1 MSTDWLDDHADP
13 EVTSRPMA
21 PTATRT
27 TTTTTLSSTTSTTQR
42 RRGRRCIGSPGC
54 IAKNKCN
61 KGRGKCNIDKGKSK
75 VDNDAAAAA
84 ADDDANGDDAND
96 YDSSYEDPDWLAY
109 KKKRYSLES
118 PRDSFFGCAAA
129 TAAAVL
135 HSAQKSC
142 QMKAISVESD

>member
-1 MSTDWLDDHADP
+1 MWTDWLDDHADP

-27 TTTTTLSSTTSTTQR
+27 TTTTTLSTTASTTQR

-61 KGRGKCNIDKGKSK
+61 KGRGNCNIGKGKSK

-84 ADDDANGDDAND
+84 ADDDANGNDAND

-109 KKKRYSLES
+109 KKKRYIVLRV
-118 PRDSFFGCAAA
+118 PA
-129 TAAAVL
+129 TPFL
-135 HSAQKSC
+135 GAQLRLQQCSI
-142 QMKAISVESD
+142 QLRRVAR